1 MSLTLTRADV
11 VAIESFRVTTQN
23 FCVTVDEIDRRL
35 LTLLQRDSTRTL
47 HDLGADVGLSPS
59 AVQRRINRYR
69 REGLI
74 ARQVEVLDPERV
86 GGMLAAVLVTIDRES
101 VRHHAEIRARML
113 KNPNVQQ
120 CYAIAGEWDYLV
132 VLACDSMAHCRDLV
146 RGLFLDDPNV
156 KRFDTMPVFDPVKI
170 GLELP
175 L

>member
-1 MSLTLTRADV
+1 MA
-11 VAIESFRVTTQN
+11 
-23 FCVTVDEIDRRL
+23 VDEIDRRL

-47 HDLGADVGLSPS
+47 HDLGEEVGLSPS
-59 AVQRRINRYR
+59 AVQRRITRYR
-69 REGLI
+69 KEGLI

-101 VRHHAEIRARML
+101 VQHHAEIRERML
-113 KNPNVQQ
+113 RSRNVQQ

-132 VLACDSMAHCRDLV
+132 VLACDSIAHCRDLV
-146 RGLFLDDPNV
+146 RGMFLEDPNV